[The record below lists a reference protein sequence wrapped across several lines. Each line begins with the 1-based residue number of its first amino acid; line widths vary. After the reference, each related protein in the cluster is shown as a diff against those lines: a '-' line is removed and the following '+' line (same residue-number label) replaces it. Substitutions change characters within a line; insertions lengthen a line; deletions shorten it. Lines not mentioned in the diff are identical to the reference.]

1 MTQQSVKLKL
11 RQTQQLN
18 QKQQQSL
25 RILHMSSLELA
36 EEVEG
41 WLADNPMLER
51 PEADP
56 FDNSAPEPH
65 YSADLPVTR
74 KTNSMEESD
83 VWETVADE
91 ADFRGSLHEQVCE
104 HPLDKDQAA
113 RVHLLIDYL
122 DDQGY
127 LNDSLTDIVENSPLE
142 WMLDED
148 ELAEALRHLQQF
160 DPAGVGARDLGESL
174 LLQLARQQPN
184 EAVFCAVR
192 LVKHFLPEVGK
203 NSLSPLVRKK
213 FPEYSVATIEA
224 AQALVASLNPFPAY
238 GYAGSG
244 HTEYVD
250 PDVWIRPDPE
260 SGEWKVGMFRQ
271 AWPQVQLNQEYCDLL
286 AEYGGDAPELK
297 QKLSEAK
304 VLLSSLEQR
313 KSTVLRLAEI
323 ILEKQADFFSFGAIG
338 LVPLTIKDTAAHLG
352 LAESTVS
359 RAVNQKYLACPQG
372 IFPLRYFFSQAA
384 AYSGSEDSDGIS
396 PGAVKAVIE
405 SLIAAEDKTK
415 PLSDRAM
422 ADRLSLQGIVLARR
436 TVAKYREELNFP
448 PAHQR
453 KQKAGS

>member
-36 EEVEG
+36 EEVES
-41 WLADNPMLER
+41 WLADNPLLER
-51 PEADP
+51 PEYDPAD
-56 FDNSAPEPH
+56 SGEPEPH
-65 YSADLPVTR
+65 YSAALPVTR

-91 ADFRGSLHEQVCE
+91 ADFRRMLHEQVCE
-104 HPLDKDQAA
+104 HPLDEDQAA

-148 ELAEALRHLQQF
+148 DMAEALRHLQQF

-174 LLQLARQQPN
+174 LLQLARQQPDDT
-184 EAVFCAVR
+184 VFCAVQ
-192 LVKHFLPEVGK
+192 LVKHFLPDIAK
-203 NSLSPLVRKK
+203 SSLPQQVRKK
-213 FPEYSVATIEA
+213 FPQYSAATIEA

-238 GYAGSG
+238 GLSGSS

-260 SGEWKVGMFRQ
+260 TGKWMVGMYRQ
-271 AWPQVQLNQEYCDLL
+271 AWPQVQLNQEYSDLL
-286 AEYGGDAPELK
+286 AEYGSEAPELK
-297 QKLSEAK
+297 QKLNEAK

-313 KSTVLRLAEI
+313 KSTVLRLAET
-323 ILEKQADFFSFGAIG
+323 ILERQADFFSFGAIG
-338 LVPLTIKDTAAHLG
+338 LVPLTIKETAANLG

-372 IFPLRYFFSQAA
+372 VFPLRYFFSQAA
-384 AYSGSEDSDGIS
+384 AYSSEEDGDGIS
-396 PGAVKAVIE
+396 ANAVKALIE
-405 SLIAAEDKTK
+405 SLIAAEDKRK
-415 PLSDRAM
+415 PLSDQAM
-422 ADRLSLQGIVLARR
+422 SDRLALQGIVLARR

-453 KQKAGS
+453 KQKA

>member
-36 EEVEG
+36 EEVES
-41 WLADNPMLER
+41 WLADNPLLER
-51 PEADP
+51 PEYDPAD
-56 FDNSAPEPH
+56 SGEPEPH
-65 YSADLPVTR
+65 YSAALPVTR

-91 ADFRGSLHEQVCE
+91 ADFRRMLHEQVCE
-104 HPLDKDQAA
+104 HPLDEDQAA

-148 ELAEALRHLQQF
+148 DMAEALRHLQQF

-174 LLQLARQQPN
+174 LLQLARQQPDDT
-184 EAVFCAVR
+184 VFCAVQP
-192 LVKHFLPEVGK
+192 VKHFLPDIAK
-203 NSLSPLVRKK
+203 SSLPQQVR
-213 FPEYSVATIEA
+213 S
-224 AQALVASLNPFPAY
+224 S
-238 GYAGSG
+238 

-260 SGEWKVGMFRQ
+260 TGKWMVGMYRQ
-271 AWPQVQLNQEYCDLL
+271 AWPQVQLNQEYSDLL
-286 AEYGGDAPELK
+286 AEYGSEAPELK
-297 QKLSEAK
+297 QKLNEAK

-313 KSTVLRLAEI
+313 KSTVLRLAET
-323 ILEKQADFFSFGAIG
+323 ILERQADFFSFGAIG
-338 LVPLTIKDTAAHLG
+338 LVPLTIKETAANLG

-372 IFPLRYFFSQAA
+372 VFPLRYFFSQAA
-384 AYSGSEDSDGIS
+384 AYSSEEDGDGIS
-396 PGAVKAVIE
+396 ANAVKALIE
-405 SLIAAEDKTK
+405 SLIAAEDKRK
-415 PLSDRAM
+415 PLSDQAM
-422 ADRLSLQGIVLARR
+422 SDRLALQGIVLARR

-453 KQKAGS
+453 KQKA

>member
-36 EEVEG
+36 EEVES
-41 WLADNPMLER
+41 WLADNPLLER
-51 PEADP
+51 PETDS
-56 FDNSAPEPH
+56 FDSGIPEPS
-65 YSADLPVTR
+65 YSAALPVAR
-74 KTNSMEESD
+74 KTNSMEENN

-91 ADFRGSLHEQVCE
+91 ADFRRLLHEQVCE
-104 HPLDKDQAA
+104 HPLDEDQAA
-113 RVHLLIDYL
+113 LVHLLIDYL

-127 LNDSLTDIVENSPLE
+127 LKDSLTDIVENSPLE
-142 WMLDED
+142 WMLDEED
-148 ELAEALRHLQQF
+148 LTAALRHLQRF
-160 DPAGVGARDLGESL
+160 DPAGVGAHDLSESL
-174 LLQLARQQPN
+174 LLQLARRQP
-184 EAVFCAVR
+184 EETVFCAVR
-192 LVKHFLPEVGK
+192 LVQYFLADIGK
-203 NSLSPLVRKK
+203 SSLAAQVRKK
-213 FPEYSVATIEA
+213 FPEYSIAVVEA
-224 AQALVASLNPFPAY
+224 AQALVSGLNPCPAY
-238 GYAGSG
+238 GYAGSD

-271 AWPQVQLNQEYCDLL
+271 AWTQVRLNQEYCELM
-286 AEYGGDAPELK
+286 AEYGSEAPELK

-313 KSTVLRLAEI
+313 KNTVLRLAET
-323 ILEKQADFFSFGAIG
+323 ILDKQADFFSFGAIG
-338 LVPLTIKDTAAHLG
+338 LVPMTIKDTAANLG

-384 AYSGSEDSDGIS
+384 AYSGDEDGDGIS
-396 PGAVKAVIE
+396 AGAVKAVIE
-405 SLIAAEDKTK
+405 SLIAAEDKAK
-415 PLSDRAM
+415 PLSDQAI
-422 ADRLSLQGIVLARR
+422 ANRLALQGIVLARR
-436 TVAKYREELNFP
+436 TVAKYREELNFQ

-453 KQKAGS
+453 KQRA

>member
-36 EEVEG
+36 EEVES
-41 WLADNPMLER
+41 WLADNPLLER
-51 PEADP
+51 PEYDPAD
-56 FDNSAPEPH
+56 SGEPEPH
-65 YSADLPVTR
+65 YSAALPVTR

-91 ADFRGSLHEQVCE
+91 ADFRRMLHEQVCE
-104 HPLDKDQAA
+104 HPLDEDQAA

-148 ELAEALRHLQQF
+148 DMAEALRHLQEF
-160 DPAGVGARDLGESL
+160 VPAGVGARDLGESL
-174 LLQLARQQPN
+174 LLQLARQQPDDT
-184 EAVFCAVR
+184 VFCAVQ
-192 LVKHFLPEVGK
+192 LVKHFLPDIAK
-203 NSLSPLVRKK
+203 SSLPQQVRKK
-213 FPEYSVATIEA
+213 FPQYSAATIEA

-238 GYAGSG
+238 GLSGSS

-260 SGEWKVGMFRQ
+260 TGKWMVGMYRQ
-271 AWPQVQLNQEYCDLL
+271 AWPQVQLNQEYSDLL
-286 AEYGGDAPELK
+286 AEYGSEAPELK
-297 QKLSEAK
+297 QKLNEAK

-313 KSTVLRLAEI
+313 KSTVLRLAET
-323 ILEKQADFFSFGAIG
+323 ILERQADFFSFGAIG
-338 LVPLTIKDTAAHLG
+338 LVPLTIKETAANLG

-372 IFPLRYFFSQAA
+372 VFPLRYFFSQAA
-384 AYSGSEDSDGIS
+384 AYSSEEDGDGIS
-396 PGAVKAVIE
+396 ANAVKALIE
-405 SLIAAEDKTK
+405 SLIAAEDKRK
-415 PLSDRAM
+415 PLSDQAM
-422 ADRLSLQGIVLARR
+422 SDRLALQGIVLARR

-453 KQKAGS
+453 KQKA

>member
-36 EEVEG
+36 EEVES
-41 WLADNPMLER
+41 WLADNPLLER
-51 PEADP
+51 PEHDPAD
-56 FDNSAPEPH
+56 SGEPEPH
-65 YSADLPVTR
+65 YSAAIPVTR

-91 ADFRGSLHEQVCE
+91 ADFRRMLHEQVCE
-104 HPLDKDQAA
+104 HPLDEDQAA

-127 LNDSLTDIVENSPLE
+127 LNDSLTDIVENPPLE
-142 WMLDED
+142 WMRDED
-148 ELAEALRHLQQF
+148 DMDEALRHLQQF

-174 LLQLARQQPN
+174 LLQLARQQPDDT
-184 EAVFCAVR
+184 VFCAVQ
-192 LVKHFLPEVGK
+192 LVKHFLPDIAK
-203 NSLSPLVRKK
+203 SSLPQQVRKK
-213 FPEYSVATIEA
+213 FPQYSAATIEA

-238 GYAGSG
+238 GLSGSG

-260 SGEWKVGMFRQ
+260 TGEWTVGMYRQ
-271 AWPQVQLNQEYCDLL
+271 AWPQVQLNQEYSDLL
-286 AEYGGDAPELK
+286 AEYGSEAPELK
-297 QKLSEAK
+297 QKLNEAK

-313 KSTVLRLAEI
+313 KSTVLRLAET
-323 ILEKQADFFSFGAIG
+323 ILERQADFFSFGAIG
-338 LVPLTIKDTAAHLG
+338 LVPLTIKETAANLG

-372 IFPLRYFFSQAA
+372 VFPLRYFFSQAA
-384 AYSGSEDSDGIS
+384 AYSSEEDGDGIS
-396 PGAVKAVIE
+396 ANAVKALIE
-405 SLIAAEDKTK
+405 SLIAGEDKRK
-415 PLSDRAM
+415 PLSDQAM
-422 ADRLSLQGIVLARR
+422 SERLALQGIVLARR

-453 KQKAGS
+453 KQKA

>member
-36 EEVEG
+36 EEVES
-41 WLADNPMLER
+41 WLADNPLLER
-51 PEADP
+51 PEQDPAD
-56 FDNSAPEPH
+56 SGEPEPH
-65 YSADLPVTR
+65 YSAALPVTR
-74 KTNSMEESD
+74 KTNSMEEGD

-91 ADFRGSLHEQVCE
+91 ADFRRMLHEQVCE
-104 HPLDKDQAA
+104 HPLDEDQAA

-148 ELAEALRHLQQF
+148 DMAEALRHLQQF
-160 DPAGVGARDLGESL
+160 DPPGVGARDLGESL
-174 LLQLARQQPN
+174 LLQLARRQPDDT
-184 EAVFCAVR
+184 VFCAVQ
-192 LVKHFLPEVGK
+192 LVKHFLPDIAK
-203 NSLSPLVRKK
+203 SSLPPQVRKK
-213 FPEYSVATIEA
+213 FPQYSAATIEA

-238 GYAGSG
+238 GLSGSS

-260 SGEWKVGMFRQ
+260 TGKWTVGMYRQ
-271 AWPQVQLNQEYCDLL
+271 AWPQVQLNQEYSDLL
-286 AEYGGDAPELK
+286 AEYGSEAPELK
-297 QKLSEAK
+297 QKLNEAK

-313 KSTVLRLAEI
+313 KSTVLRLAET
-323 ILEKQADFFSFGAIG
+323 ILERQADFFSFGAIG
-338 LVPLTIKDTAAHLG
+338 LVPLTIKETAANLG

-372 IFPLRYFFSQAA
+372 VFPLRYFFSQAA
-384 AYSGSEDSDGIS
+384 AYSSEEDGDGIS
-396 PGAVKAVIE
+396 ANAVKALIE
-405 SLIAAEDKTK
+405 SLIAAEDKRK
-415 PLSDRAM
+415 PLSDQAM
-422 ADRLSLQGIVLARR
+422 SDRLALQGIVLARR

-453 KQKAGS
+453 KQKA

>member
-36 EEVEG
+36 EEVES
-41 WLADNPMLER
+41 WLADNPLLER
-51 PEADP
+51 PEHDPAD
-56 FDNSAPEPH
+56 SGEPEPH
-65 YSADLPVTR
+65 YSAAIPVTR

-91 ADFRGSLHEQVCE
+91 ADFRRMLHEQVCE
-104 HPLDKDQAA
+104 HPLDEDQAA

-148 ELAEALRHLQQF
+148 DMAEALRHLQQF
-160 DPAGVGARDLGESL
+160 DPPGVGARDLGESL
-174 LLQLARQQPN
+174 LLQLARRQPDDT
-184 EAVFCAVR
+184 VFCAVQ
-192 LVKHFLPEVGK
+192 LVKHFLPDIAK
-203 NSLSPLVRKK
+203 SSLPPQVRKK
-213 FPEYSVATIEA
+213 FPQYSAATIEA

-238 GYAGSG
+238 GLSGSG

-250 PDVWIRPDPE
+250 PDVWIRPDLE
-260 SGEWKVGMFRQ
+260 TGKWTVGMYRQ
-271 AWPQVQLNQEYCDLL
+271 AWPQVQLNQEYSDLL
-286 AEYGGDAPELK
+286 AEYGSEAPELK
-297 QKLSEAK
+297 QKLNEAK

-313 KSTVLRLAEI
+313 KSTVLRLAET
-323 ILEKQADFFSFGAIG
+323 ILERQADFFSFGAIG
-338 LVPLTIKDTAAHLG
+338 LVPLTIKETAANLG

-372 IFPLRYFFSQAA
+372 VFPLRYFFSQAA
-384 AYSGSEDSDGIS
+384 AYSSEEDGDGIS
-396 PGAVKAVIE
+396 ANAVKALIE
-405 SLIAAEDKTK
+405 SLIAGEDKRK
-415 PLSDRAM
+415 PLSDQAM
-422 ADRLSLQGIVLARR
+422 SDRLALQGIVLARR

-453 KQKAGS
+453 KQKA